1 MGTNAPKSG
10 EANPA
15 EPTPCYEN
23 SSKEQL
29 AWQEHR
35 MSCPSFDSKGYP
47 GGSCYVTVP
56 AKPCRAWACPMLDA
70 VRLVWKHLK

>member
-15 EPTPCYEN
+15 EPTPCYKN

-29 AWQEHR
+29 AWQEI
-35 MSCPSFDSKGYP
+35 G
-47 GGSCYVTVP
+47 
-56 AKPCRAWACPMLDA
+56 CRARVLIARVIQAA
-70 VRLVWKHLK
+70 VAM